1 MSLEPNQF
9 VVITRYAKAQI
20 TRIIAATA
28 IAKNTL
34 LRLCRMPRSATSHS
48 TGGVRACIR
57 RVAGLAT
64 STGFAGHASRP
75 HAATSHQPPRIAIAE
90 FEKTSLVAKLKAA
103 RDRKRAATGKCGGR
117 KTYPEARPD
126 DI

>member
-1 MSLEPNQF
+1 
-9 VVITRYAKAQI
+9 
-20 TRIIAATA
+20 
-28 IAKNTL
+28 
-34 LRLCRMPRSATSHS
+34 
-48 TGGVRACIR
+48 
-57 RVAGLAT
+57 VAGLAT

-117 KTYPEARPD
+117 KTYPEARPETVALARKLRREQRMSLQE
-126 DI
+126 IAAELAR